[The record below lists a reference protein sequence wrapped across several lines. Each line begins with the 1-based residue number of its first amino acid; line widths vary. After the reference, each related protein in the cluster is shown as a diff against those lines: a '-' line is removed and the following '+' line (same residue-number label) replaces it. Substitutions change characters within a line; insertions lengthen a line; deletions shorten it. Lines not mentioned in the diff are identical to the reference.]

1 MQCVRRQEAIWGRK
15 ARAAMAIIVFLLPS
29 GTCFA
34 SEPVPMQ
41 ELLQRTGKLVEDF
54 VSQLSG
60 VRCKESVNQVKFEK
74 NGKVKYKAD
83 SVFDS
88 LLLLRLEGDN
98 LSVEESRQ
106 VERQSGRAQNPPL
119 LVTSGF
125 STLALVF
132 HPYYQASFEFRQL
145 DDEALEGK
153 RHMRVQF
160 QHVRGMRSPTALQLR
175 GQEYPLELSGIAW
188 IDPDT
193 GEIAKIQAGLRSSM
207 EDLGLKAFQSEV
219 HYAPVLFA
227 GITKPYWLPTSAVID
242 VETPRQH
249 WRNTHH
255 FAEYRRFTVNVQ
267 ISSESKP

>member
-1 MQCVRRQEAIWGRK
+1 
-15 ARAAMAIIVFLLPS
+15 
-29 GTCFA
+29 
-34 SEPVPMQ
+34 
-41 ELLQRTGKLVEDF
+41 
-54 VSQLSG
+54 
-60 VRCKESVNQVKFEK
+60 
-74 NGKVKYKAD
+74 
-83 SVFDS
+83 
-88 LLLLRLEGDN
+88 
-98 LSVEESRQ
+98 
-106 VERQSGRAQNPPL
+106 
-119 LVTSGF
+119 
-125 STLALVF
+125 
-132 HPYYQASFEFRQL
+132 
-145 DDEALEGK
+145 
-153 RHMRVQF
+153 MRVQF

-267 ISSESKP
+267 ISSERKP